1 MLDFT
6 KLNMDE
12 IQAYCKSDKA
22 IINFQLLPSFMI
34 IQEIAIILASY
45 GVTEFSAEDIKEL
58 FTALDMHNEK
68 GRSIIPSRKKIAGVL
83 ETQPRNSII
92 TLTEKDGI
100 FTVTKFDDSGYRC
113 EVERLVACH
122 HCGEPPL
129 PRRVPLFH

>member
-22 IINFQLLPSFMI
+22 VINFQLLPSFMI

-45 GVTEFSAEDIKEL
+45 GVTEFSAEDVKEL

-68 GRSIIPSRKKIAGVL
+68 GRSIIPSRKKITGVL

-113 EVERLVACH
+113 EIERLVASRH
-122 HCGEPPL
+122 SQNT
-129 PRRVPLFH
+129 FH